1 MQDVLEWIW
10 FVGGV
15 CSCLAALRPG
25 PDRWRNIAFG
35 FSLVVYVLVD
45 RLSGPV
51 PTANASPGWP
61 LRMAALDLQGLGF
74 LVVAPTLAKGRFE
87 PDRALAQEF
96 GIACF
101 LWIFWVSLAYELGPP
116 QVWWMLWIMPLT
128 LWPVLLVPAWFRRLH
143 QRGLHLELA
152 AASLAC
158 VAVLAFGIVSSV
170 WPELSFRPFLPSSSA
185 PLDKILHIFGA
196 AG

>member
-10 FVGGV
+10 FVGSV

-51 PTANASPGWP
+51 PSANASPVWP
-61 LRMAALDLQGLGF
+61 LRTAALDLQGLGF
-74 LVVAPTLAKGRFE
+74 LVVAPTLARGRFA

-101 LWIFWVSLAYELGPP
+101 AWIFCVSLAYELAAP
-116 QVWWMLWIMPLT
+116 QVWWMIWLMPLT
-128 LWPVLLVPAWFRRLH
+128 LWPVLLVPAWFRRLYR
-143 QRGLHLELA
+143 RGMHMELA
-152 AASLAC
+152 GVLLAC
-158 VAVLAFGIVSSV
+158 VALCGFGLAASLWQGRPLPFITPTDTTPGQDTVS
-170 WPELSFRPFLPSSSA
+170 LPRNS
-185 PLDKILHIFGA
+185 G
-196 AG
+196 